1 MTVPEGST
9 IRRTLR
15 RLATIILAASVAY
28 TALYV
33 LSGGVKTVSAA
44 LLDTP
49 VLRASPS
56 MEMRGA
62 LLHGER
68 EKLRRLARGH
78 DDVSSLLA
86 RAYLAELDGDL
97 EEARRYVEAAAEQAS
112 GEEVMRAVALADAR
126 LARAAGDWDAAE
138 KRLREALSTHSRA
151 YYVRVELGDLLIAR
165 GRDSEAE
172 PILDQLSQEFNS
184 GRLDAAPGLY
194 ALGRAMALLGSY
206 KDANHAFE
214 LAYEKD
220 SQFVP
225 GIVEWGELLLS
236 KYNTADAERTFQD
249 ALEVDDRHPG
259 ALVGM
264 ANVVMETQNYYAEA
278 REHLR
283 RAKRRYPSSPRVLL
297 TRAELAIHDGEW
309 KLALDF
315 TKKVLDQRPKHLEA
329 LAVQAAVHY
338 LRDDREA
345 FDRVKKRALELNPT
359 YADVYTRTAE
369 FAVMVHRY
377 REGVELNR
385 KARKLDQGNSE
396 ALMGLGIGLSRLGR
410 IDRAAEVL
418 QKAFDA
424 DPYNVRAYN
433 MLQFFDETLPEY
445 DVFRHDRFLLRAHQ
459 SQSELVDDLVSPLV
473 SEAIETYTQKYSFEP
488 ADEMS
493 VEIYRKPE
501 TFGVRTV
508 GLPNISPH
516 GICFGQVVAT
526 RSPREG
532 NFNWRQV
539 VWHEMA
545 HVYHIQESGY
555 RVPRWFTEGLAE
567 YETNV
572 KEPSWV
578 RHHER
583 RIAGALRDDD
593 IPSITE
599 LDRRFSQA
607 RSYQEILEAYH
618 LSSLVIHFIV
628 DKWGFD
634 TVDEMVTAFG
644 EKVRTRRVIEETVG
658 VSVQKFDAEFRAWL
672 QKRLSGF
679 DRQLL
684 ISLKGLD
691 PPQKLRETTPESRRD
706 GWYHARLAVGEMR
719 RGNSKKAV
727 EAMERALEIG
737 SRDVRVQYAATA
749 FYATRGRAKK
759 AYEHGLK
766 VLDEGRDDYL
776 HRVRLGRLARVR
788 EDLEAARIHLMA
800 AVQLYP
806 DGSGAWREL
815 LKVAES
821 TDDRA
826 LEQRAIVRM
835 FELDQ
840 TNAGAARRYTEFF
853 ADAGHWKRAREGV
866 DRWYAIAPFDTEM
879 QRSRAEVARRVD
891 APEMAMEAW
900 TALAELEADNRK
912 DIWLDALESLSQI
925 EGADAQVEQAMK
937 RAREAGAS
945 DAEIDGAVVN

>member
-1 MTVPEGST
+1 M
-9 IRRTLR
+9 RRTAHRFAITALTV
-15 RLATIILAASVAY
+15 AVAY
-28 TALYV
+28 AALIAM
-33 LSGGVKTVSAA
+33 SGGGTRASAA
-44 LLDTP
+44 LLQTP
-49 VLRASPS
+49 VLRADPS
-56 MEMRGA
+56 MELRA
-62 LLHGER
+62 AVLQGEH
-68 EKLRRLARGH
+68 ETLRRLARGH
-78 DDVSSLLA
+78 DDAPSLLA

-97 EEARRYVEAAAEQAS
+97 AEARRFVGAAAGQAS
-112 GEEVMRAVALADAR
+112 GGQTRRAVALAEAR

-138 KRLREALSTHSRA
+138 TRLREALSEHSTA
-151 YYVRVELGDLLIAR
+151 YHLRVELGELLIDR
-165 GRDSEAE
+165 GRDAEAE
-172 PILDQLSQEFNS
+172 PILDQLSKEFNA
-184 GRLDAAPGLY
+184 GRLDSAPGLY

-220 SQFVP
+220 SQFTP
-225 GIVEWGELLLS
+225 GIVEWGELLVS

-249 ALEVDDRHPG
+249 ALAVDDGHPE
-259 ALVGM
+259 ALAGM
-264 ANVVMETQNYYAEA
+264 ARVVMETQNYYAEA

-283 RAKRRYPSSPRVLL
+283 RAKKRHPSSPRVLL
-297 TRAELAIHDGEW
+297 TRAELAIHDGKW
-309 KLALDF
+309 DLALDF
-315 TKKVLDQRPKHLEA
+315 TEKILEERPKHLEA

-338 LRDDREA
+338 LKDDREA
-345 FDRVKKRALELNPT
+345 FERIKQQALELNPS
-359 YADVYTRTAE
+359 YAEIYTRTAE
-369 FAVMVHRY
+369 FAVLVHRY
-377 REGVELNR
+377 REGVELHR
-385 KARKLDQGNSE
+385 KARKLDAGNSK

-418 QKAFDA
+418 KKAFDA
-424 DPYNVRAYN
+424 DPYNVRVYN

-445 DVFRHDRFLLRAHQ
+445 DVFRHDRFVVRAHE
-459 SQSELVDDLVSPLV
+459 SQSKLVDDLVSPLI
-473 SEAIETYTQKYSFEP
+473 SEAIETYTEKYSFEP
-488 ADEMS
+488 AEELS
-493 VEIYRKPE
+493 IEIYRKPE
-501 TFGVRTV
+501 SFGVRTV
-508 GLPNISPH
+508 GLPQISPH
-516 GICFGQVVAT
+516 GICFGRVVAT

-583 RIAGALRDDD
+583 QIAAALRDDD

-607 RSYQEILEAYH
+607 RSYRDILRAYH

-628 DKWGFD
+628 DEWGGE
-634 TVDEMVTAFG
+634 TVDEMVDAFG
-644 EKVRTRRVIEETVG
+644 ENIRTRKVIEQTIG

-672 QKRLSGF
+672 QERLSGF
-679 DRQLL
+679 ERQLL

-691 PPQKLRETTPESRRD
+691 PPQKLKETTPESRRD

-719 RGNSKKAV
+719 RGNSTKAA
-727 EAMERALEIG
+727 EAMKRALEIG

-749 FYATRGRAKK
+749 FYATRGRAGK
-759 AYEHGLK
+759 AYEHGLN

-826 LEQRAIVRM
+826 LERRAIVRM

-840 TNAGAARRYTEFF
+840 TNGDAARRYTEFF
-853 ADAGHWKRAREGV
+853 ANAGQWRRAKEGV
-866 DRWYAIAPFDTEM
+866 QRWYAIAPFDTEM
-879 QRSRAEVARRVD
+879 QRARAKVARKVG

-900 TALAELEADNRK
+900 RALAELKSDNRQ
-912 DIWLDALESLSQI
+912 DIWLDALKSLSQT
-925 EGADAQVEQAMK
+925 EGASAQVERATE
-937 RAREAGAS
+937 RARDAGAS
-945 DAEIDGAVVN
+945 DAAIDEATVN